1 MLCYLR
7 DNPRDKPE
15 VKTMKKWLCI
25 SVLLLSCLFP
35 VAADT
40 ISYDK
45 SGFDK
50 IYNVVDDAV
59 FDLRYYSPYN
69 FTGHKIRGYK
79 APVAYMTKEA
89 LQALAVAAAD
99 LRAQGY
105 RILVWDSYR
114 PQKAVDDFVEWI
126 NDPSNPGNTS
136 FYPTLHKSDL
146 IAGYYIM
153 PKSGHTRGSTI
164 DLTIIKQDGS
174 FVDMGGT
181 FDLFSEISHPD
192 YKKLTKKQK
201 KNRKILRD
209 AMIKAGFKP
218 LDSEWWHFT
227 LKNEPYPDTYFNF
240 DVE

>member
-1 MLCYLR
+1 
-7 DNPRDKPE
+7 
-15 VKTMKKWLCI
+15 MKKLICAF
-25 SVLLLSCLFP
+25 VLFFIGIFP
-35 VAADT
+35 IWADT
-40 ISYDK
+40 ISTDK
-45 SGFDK
+45 SDFDK
-50 IYNVVDDAV
+50 IYNVIDDAV
-59 FDLRYYSPYN
+59 FDLRYYSAYN

-99 LRAQGY
+99 LRSQGY

-114 PQKAVDDFVEWI
+114 PQKAVDHFVEWI
-126 NDPSNPGNTS
+126 NDPNDPGNKS

-146 IAGYYIM
+146 IAGDYIM

-164 DLTIIKQDGS
+164 DLTIVKQDGS

-192 YKKLTKKQK
+192 YKKLTRKQK
-201 KNRKILRD
+201 KNRQILRD
-209 AMIKAGFKP
+209 AMVKAGFKP
-218 LDSEWWHFT
+218 LESEWWHFT
-227 LKNEPYPDTYFNF
+227 LKDEPYPDTYFNF

>member
-1 MLCYLR
+1 
-7 DNPRDKPE
+7 
-15 VKTMKKWLCI
+15 MKK
-25 SVLLLSCLFP
+25 LLLLGILCFALLP
-35 VAADT
+35 QAVADT

-69 FTGHKIRGYK
+69 FTGAKIDGYK

-114 PQKAVDDFVEWI
+114 PQKAVDHFVRWI
-126 NDPSNPGNTS
+126 NDPSDPGNKS
-136 FYPTLHKSDL
+136 FYPALEKTDL
-146 IAGYYIM
+146 IAGVYIM

-164 DLTIIKQDGS
+164 DLTLIKQDGS

-181 FDLFSEISHPD
+181 FDLFSPISHPS

-201 KNRKILRD
+201 RNRQILRD
-209 AMIKAGFKP
+209 AMEKAGFQGI
-218 LDSEWWHFT
+218 DSEWWHFT
-227 LKNEPYPDTYFNF
+227 LKNEPYKDTYFNF

>member
-1 MLCYLR
+1 MKNLICVCMLFL
-7 DNPRDKPE
+7 
-15 VKTMKKWLCI
+15 VGI
-25 SVLLLSCLFP
+25 SP
-35 VAADT
+35 IWADT
-40 ISYDK
+40 ISTDR

-50 IYNVVDDAV
+50 IYNFVDDAI

-69 FTGHKIRGYK
+69 FTGSKIRGYK

-99 LRAQGY
+99 LRQQGY

-114 PQKAVDDFVEWI
+114 PQKAVDHFVEWI
-126 NDPSNPGNTS
+126 NDSKDHGNKS
-136 FYPTLHKSDL
+136 FYPTLEKSDL
-146 IAGYYIM
+146 IAGDYIM

-164 DLTIIKQDGS
+164 DLTLVKQDGS

-181 FDLFSEISHPD
+181 FDLFSPISHPD
-192 YKKLTKKQK
+192 YKKITKKQK
-201 KNRKILRD
+201 RNRKILRD
-209 AMIKAGFKP
+209 AMVKAGFKP

-227 LKNEPYPDTYFNF
+227 LKDEPYKDTYFNF